1 MITAISYPQPIAPS
15 ADNKHKSTRT
25 PTTASQPPLSSV
37 VETPPPHL
45 FLVLVDV
52 KVQLTERAQCVE
64 LVAMETGLFHQVG
77 VHVLITDA
85 GHFGDIPVVPE
96 GKIHSFNVI

>member
-1 MITAISYPQPIAPS
+1 MS
-15 ADNKHKSTRT
+15 STD
-25 PTTASQPPLSSV
+25 
-37 VETPPPHL
+37 ETPPPHL

-52 KVQLTERAQCVE
+52 KVELTERAQCVE

-85 GHFGDIPVVPE
+85 GHFGNIPVVPA
-96 GKIHSFNVI
+96 GHIHTVVAYNFNIYLLYQQAYVLL